1 LQNQKGCAIFGSAT
15 KIVTIA
21 TRKYHQTER
30 RTKMSDESKKIL
42 TSLTDALSQANE
54 SQRDYLMGYAE
65 GIIQSNIKREQKSK
79 HKKKK

>member
-1 LQNQKGCAIFGSAT
+1 
-15 KIVTIA
+15 
-21 TRKYHQTER
+21 
-30 RTKMSDESKKIL
+30 MSDESKKIL

-79 HKKKK
+79 RKKRK